1 MSVLF
6 QKANLSDKSLNL
18 TNFNRMVDYIGRLAN
33 MTSPNMLIDR
43 NPNGYVLK
51 VLPSTSSTMSYS
63 DWSFGFE
70 ISGATVTVNAG
81 KVRHGTR
88 TAVSVA
94 ETPVEIAADNTWVYV
109 EYTYG
114 AGAIIT
120 SSTTEPTDT
129 EEVHKRVLYLVTLTG
144 EDESAVASV
153 GKGNI
158 RHLGD
163 IVIPGAFG

>member
-1 MSVLF
+1 MALVT
-6 QKANLSDKSLNL
+6 QRQMMQAIRDAQ
-18 TNFNRMVDYIGRLAN
+18 RPEHPRRLDF
-33 MTSPNMLIDR
+33 S
-43 NPNGYVLK
+43 GGE
-51 VLPSTSSTMSYS
+51 STMSYS

-94 ETPVEIAADNTWVYV
+94 ETPVEIAEDDTWIYV

-129 EEVHKRVLYLVTLTG
+129 EEVHKRVLYLVTL
-144 EDESAVASV
+144 EDGIASV

>member
-1 MSVLF
+1 
-6 QKANLSDKSLNL
+6 
-18 TNFNRMVDYIGRLAN
+18 
-33 MTSPNMLIDR
+33 MTSPNMMIDKG
-43 NPNGYVLK
+43 PGGYMLK
-51 VLPSTSSTMSYS
+51 VLPSASSTMSYS
-63 DWSFGFE
+63 DWAFGFE
-70 ISGATVTVNAG
+70 ISGSTVTVNAG

-129 EEVHKRVLYLVTLTG
+129 EDGVYLVIEDGAGVDRQGTLERAPQG
-144 EDESAVASV
+144 EGRQAMTDASETRPQ
-153 GKGNI
+153 G
-158 RHLGD
+158 RR
-163 IVIPGAFG
+163 

>member
-1 MSVLF
+1 MALATTRYVGNAIRGAQGLEHP
-6 QKANLSDKSLNL
+6 
-18 TNFNRMVDYIGRLAN
+18 RRL
-33 MTSPNMLIDR
+33 D
-43 NPNGYVLK
+43 
-51 VLPSTSSTMSYS
+51 SSSSASEMSYS
-63 DWSFGFE
+63 DWAFGFE

-94 ETPVEIAADNTWVYV
+94 ETEIEILADNTWIYV

-114 AGAIIT
+114 GTAIIT

-129 EEVHKRVLYLVTLTG
+129 EEVHKRVLYLVTLTNG
-144 EDESAVASV
+144 VASV